1 MARSA
6 PVVEPFANISAQELL
21 KNTPGLFGWVRKEET
36 AGIRSMVK
44 ALDWPWR
51 YMILSKGC
59 LYLFK
64 QSDDQNFCEAVPLSN
79 FRVCNA
85 PEKSKYPWVF
95 KLIHTKSCDVKTLVF
110 AVDTDFD
117 LKKWQDAIARD
128 MEKYCGDSSWAD
140 DADGYCS
147 IDDDVPSKPPSRVQT
162 FQLRERPPAPLPDT
176 RRRHSC
182 SFTSTDL
189 RQKPLPSLPDIS
201 QKPLPPPPGH
211 EKPEPARK
219 PPPNLKPAILS
230 RPPARATQPSPVTMG
245 RFPGRSSDSS
255 GLTPQGYEN
264 VINQLQKAKVN
275 PTDMRGSASTLPP
288 PPVAGPAAL
297 RKPIKLGRGD
307 PDGQSFKV
315 KHKEG
320 VLPSSALLLDLDKT
334 EVNSLLENKYGVYIV
349 RNSQTAQSKMV
360 LSVGTGDKVVHYR
373 ISYDEEQGYS
383 LKEQGTPRFPEITD
397 LLSHYSSFDL
407 PTHDLKLTVAATYR

>member
-1 MARSA
+1 MIYFFFIFCIALPQMFLDKSA
-6 PVVEPFANISAQELL
+6 VRELRETIRVCKAVILL
-21 KNTPGLFGWVRKEET
+21 KC
-36 AGIRSMVK
+36 
-44 ALDWPWR
+44 
-51 YMILSKGC
+51 IL
-59 LYLFK
+59 LY
-64 QSDDQNFCEAVPLSN
+64 
-79 FRVCNA
+79 R
-85 PEKSKYPWVF
+85 
-95 KLIHTKSCDVKTLVF
+95 
-110 AVDTDFD
+110 
-117 LKKWQDAIARD
+117 
-128 MEKYCGDSSWAD
+128 AD

-264 VINQLQKAKVN
+264 VVNQLQKAKVN
-275 PTDMRGSASTLPP
+275 PTDMRGNMFFIT
-288 PPVAGPAAL
+288 
-297 RKPIKLGRGD
+297 
-307 PDGQSFKV
+307 
-315 KHKEG
+315 
-320 VLPSSALLLDLDKT
+320 
-334 EVNSLLENKYGVYIV
+334 
-349 RNSQTAQSKMV
+349 
-360 LSVGTGDKVVHYR
+360 
-373 ISYDEEQGYS
+373 
-383 LKEQGTPRFPEITD
+383 LKEKGGLEIRKQ
-397 LLSHYSSFDL
+397 SH
-407 PTHDLKLTVAATYR
+407 

>member
-147 IDDDVPSKPPSRVQT
+147 IDDDVPSKPPNRVQT

-349 RNSQTAQSKMV
+349 RNSQTAQSRMA
-360 LSVGTGDKVVHYR
+360 LSVCTGDRIRHYV
-373 ISYDEEQGYS
+373 IFHDQNQGYA
-383 LKEQGTPRFPEITD
+383 LQPEGPRFDKLEEMIE
-397 LLSHYSSFDL
+397 HYHDFNL
-407 PTHDLKLTVAATYR
+407 PKCDSKLTRPFRS